1 MSDLERSPTEELHGA
16 IDEIHQLTDELV
28 LTKARLKVAKL
39 QLSLLERRY
48 PEEAA
53 KVKDER
59 GLNDE
64 PEADADAEAE
74 AAPKRRGRKPA
85 AG

>member
-59 GLNDE
+59 GLNDD
-64 PEADADAEAE
+64 EADADAEAE

>member
-1 MSDLERSPTEELHGA
+1 MSDLERSAAEEIHAA
-16 IDEIHQLTDELV
+16 IDEIERLTDELV

-48 PEEAA
+48 PDEAGP
-53 KVKDER
+53 VKAAR
-59 GLNDE
+59 GLVE
-64 PEADADAEAE
+64 EEGDAEAEAE

-85 AG
+85 AES